1 MEKYNYPRAMQEDV
15 LEYIKDNFTTL
26 EQLEKLEKRDE
37 WEMELNDSLW
47 VEDSITGNASGSYTF
62 NSYKAR
68 DYAMGNIEILR
79 DALHDFDIEP
89 KEIGER
95 FLNEDWE
102 YFDVTIRCYLLSGAI
117 VHALDEL
124 ENWYDKIMP
133 KVEETK

>member
-1 MEKYNYPRAMQEDV
+1 MEKYNYHRALQEDV
-15 LEYIKDNFTTL
+15 LEYIKDNFSTI
-26 EQLEKLEKRDE
+26 EQLEKLENREE

-62 NSYKAR
+62 NRYKAR
-68 DYAMGNIEILR
+68 EYVIGNIEILG
-79 DALHDFDIEP
+79 DAFNEFCTEP

-102 YFDVTIRCYLLSGAI
+102 YFDVTIRCFLLGGAI

-124 ENWYDKIMP
+124 EDWYNRILP
-133 KVEETK
+133 KVEG